1 MASRNDKKKDKD
13 KTLSL
18 GIFILSISLI
28 ILSLYLL
35 TKSRSGVNAVKQV
48 SFRGDTTFTKSSEK
62 TYTDEKYGYSVTYPS
77 ILQPRTLNQ
86 EGFLSVVIFFVPENV
101 PGEGFAISVE
111 ESSLDSAVEKVKD
124 AVKSETEIAEVS
136 QNAVEISGFKG
147 IKLIVEPEDL
157 VQYEKKTIVMVNNGK
172 FTYGL
177 NSSPDVIDKLVANF
191 KLLK

>member
-1 MASRNDKKKDKD
+1 MAGRKDKKRDKD

-18 GIFILSISLI
+18 GVFILSISLI
-28 ILSLYLL
+28 FLSFHLL
-35 TKSRSGVNAVKQV
+35 TKARSGVNAVKQV
-48 SFRGDTTFTKSSEK
+48 TTRGDTAPTQSSEK

-77 ILQPRTLNQ
+77 ILQPRTLSQ
-86 EGFLSVVIFFVPENV
+86 EGFLSVVVFFVPENV

-111 ESSLDSAVEKVKD
+111 KSSLDSAVEKVKE

-136 QNAVEISGFKG
+136 QTAVEVGGFKG
-147 IKLIVEPEDL
+147 IMIKVEPEDL
-157 VQYEKKTIVMVNNGK
+157 VQYEKKTIVVVNNGN

-177 NSSPDVIDKLVANF
+177 NSSPDFIDKLVSNF